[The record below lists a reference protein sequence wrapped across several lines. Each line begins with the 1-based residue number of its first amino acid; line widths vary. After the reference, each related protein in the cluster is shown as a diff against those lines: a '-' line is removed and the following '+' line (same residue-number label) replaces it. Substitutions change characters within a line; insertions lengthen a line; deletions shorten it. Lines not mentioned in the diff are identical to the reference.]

1 MPGSVGLYL
10 RVLMLPLALLLLT
23 GASEQDGGELLQT
36 PQDINRE
43 WVTEKRGEYIPLDA
57 QFLDEQGREL
67 TLGDIIDRP
76 TLILPIYFYCPS
88 SCSVNLANMAVAM
101 NRLTFDPGDDYK
113 AIALS
118 FSHTE
123 NPEIAAQAKRNYL
136 NLTFDEFPADQWLF
150 LTGTATEIK
159 RVTDSLGFRFKRID
173 DETFV
178 HPSALIA
185 VAADGKII
193 RYVYGA
199 FIPGDIDIA
208 ISSAREGIPILS
220 VRRFLEFCFNYD
232 TSGKRA
238 IYQSVKL
245 AVLIFFAVV
254 LVGVSVYY
262 GRKRRRDG
270 GRTR

>member
-1 MPGSVGLYL
+1 MVRSGVLYL
-10 RVLMLPLALLLLT
+10 AVILQLLSLPFVAAAT
-23 GASEQDGGELLQT
+23 AEQDEVSEL
-36 PQDINRE
+36 PRDINRE

-57 QFLDEQGREL
+57 KFLDEHGKEV
-67 TLGDIIDRP
+67 TLGEIIDRP

-101 NRLTFDPGDDYK
+101 NRLSFDPGDDYK

-123 NPEIAAQAKRNYL
+123 TPEIASQAKRNYL
-136 NLTFDEFPADQWLF
+136 KLTFDGFPAEEWSF
-150 LTGTATEIK
+150 LTGSAEEIK

-178 HPSALIA
+178 HPSAMIA

-193 RYVYGA
+193 RYVYGS
-199 FIPGDIDIA
+199 FISGDIDIA

-238 IYQSVKL
+238 IYQNVKV

-254 LVGVSVYY
+254 LVGVSIYY
-262 GRKRRRDG
+262 RKKRRRGG
-270 GRTR
+270 GRAR

>member
-1 MPGSVGLYL
+1 MRSPVVLYMRL
-10 RVLMLPLALLLLT
+10 LVLFIALLVLT
-23 GASEQDGGELLQT
+23 GAAEQELPAEDVA

-57 QFLDEQGREL
+57 QFVDEKGRTI
-67 TLGDIIDRP
+67 TLGEIIDRP
-76 TLILPIYFYCPS
+76 TLLLPIYFYCPS

-101 NRLTFDPGDDYK
+101 NRLSFDPGRDYK

-123 NPEIAAQAKRNYL
+123 NFEIAAQAKRNYI
-136 NLTFDEFPADQWLF
+136 NLTYDGFPADEWYF
-150 LTGTATEIK
+150 LTGTAEEIK

-173 DETFV
+173 DETFI
-178 HPSALIA
+178 HPSVLIV
-185 VAADGKII
+185 VARDGKII
-193 RYVYGA
+193 RYVYGS

-232 TSGKRA
+232 TSAKRT
-238 IYQSVKL
+238 IYQYVKV

-254 LVGVSVYY
+254 LIGVSVYY
-262 GRKRRRDG
+262 GRKRKRGG
-270 GRTR
+270 GRTK